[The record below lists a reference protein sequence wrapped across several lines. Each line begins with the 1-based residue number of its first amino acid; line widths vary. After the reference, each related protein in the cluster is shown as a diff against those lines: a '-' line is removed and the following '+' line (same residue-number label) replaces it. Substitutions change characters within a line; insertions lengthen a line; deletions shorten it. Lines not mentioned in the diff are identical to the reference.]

1 MRFHR
6 RTVLQAAAAAL
17 AFPACQLSLTEKPTR
32 VAGPVAVTQQGVR
45 AELDVLQHRLTIA
58 GRTVARL
65 GLDAGQL
72 NGPAGVVALGE
83 RFYVLETGNHRVQ
96 VFDTA
101 GASLE
106 VLEGPGL
113 LYPRGLT
120 VLEGKLLVADSRNG
134 RLVELDPA
142 SGAHRLLGEGTLVAP
157 WGLAV
162 TNEGIVVADPGK
174 RAVLLLDRD
183 GQLRRE
189 LGEGWTLPYDV
200 AADRDVLFVVDGASS
215 EVAVLDASGRRQ
227 SAIQLERSSS
237 FVQVG
242 SDGRLQVG

>member
-32 VAGPVAVTQQGVR
+32 AAGPVAVTEQGVR
-45 AELDVLQHRLTIA
+45 AELDVLRHQLTIG

-65 GLDAGQL
+65 GLEAGQL
-72 NGPAGVVALGE
+72 NGPASVVALGE

-96 VFDTA
+96 VFDTT
-101 GASLE
+101 GASVEL
-106 VLEGPGL
+106 LTGPGL
-113 LYPRGLT
+113 LYPRGLA
-120 VLEGKLLVADSRNG
+120 VLDGQLLIADSRNG

-142 SGAHRLLGEGTLVAP
+142 TGAHRVLGEGSLAAP
-157 WGLAV
+157 WGLSV
-162 TNEGIVVADPGK
+162 SKDGILVADPGK

-183 GQLRRE
+183 GQVRRE
-189 LGEGWTLPYDV
+189 VGDGWTLPYDV
-200 AADRDVLFVVDGASS
+200 ATDLDVMFVVDGAAP
-215 EVAVLDASGRRQ
+215 EVAVLDLAGRRQ
-227 SAIQLERSSS
+227 SAIKLERAST

-242 SDGRLQVG
+242 RDGRLVVG